1 MEIKN
6 YRPRVLDT
14 LIEQRLNTSGALL
27 IEGPKWCGKTWAARH
42 IANSEVDLQ
51 DPDKRAGYLNM
62 ADTMPS
68 FLLQGAKPRLIDEWQ
83 EAPQLWDAIRYD
95 VDKTGEWGQYLLTGS
110 VTPQDQNRPRHS
122 GTGRISRV
130 LMRPMSLYESGESNG
145 TVSISELFRNPT
157 AIAAEGKL
165 DIPAIANAICRGG
178 WPEAVVKATTS
189 ELVARNYLSA
199 VTNQDIQRLDGVD
212 RDPVRVKLFLRSYA
226 RNISTLA
233 SLATIQKDVQSN
245 DTTFS
250 EVTLYSYL
258 QALRR
263 MYLIEDVQAWK
274 PSLRSKSAIR
284 TSDKRQFVDPSI
296 AVAAVGGDKD
306 YILNDFEYFGFL
318 FESLVTRDLRIY
330 TQTIDGEIFHYRDKD
345 NLEADL
351 IIRLHNGQ
359 WAPVEVKLGSKEIE
373 DGAKHLLTL
382 EQKVDTTVVGKPTFK
397 MVVTG
402 GQFAYQRPDGVY
414 VVPLSCLRP

>member
-110 VTPQDQNRPRHS
+110 ATPQDQNRPRHS
-122 GTGRISRV
+122 GTGRIYRV

-165 DIPAIANAICRGG
+165 DIPAIANTICRGG

>member
-110 VTPQDQNRPRHS
+110 ATPQDQNRPRHS

-330 TQTIDGEIFHYRDKD
+330 TQTIDGEIFQYRDKD